1 MSKQKKQMDA
11 PDREQGSRVNKNTAK
26 RLLSYIGAYKKTG
39 CCIYLYYLK
48 CTCKCS
54 VGNVYRDTDR

>member
-1 MSKQKKQMDA
+1 MSKQKKQMNA

-26 RLLSYIGAYKKTG
+26 RLLSYIDAG